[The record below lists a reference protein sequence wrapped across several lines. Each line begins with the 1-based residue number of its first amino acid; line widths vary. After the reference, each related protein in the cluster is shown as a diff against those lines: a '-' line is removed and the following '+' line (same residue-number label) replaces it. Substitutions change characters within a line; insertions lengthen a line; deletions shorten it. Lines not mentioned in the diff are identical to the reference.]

1 MFRKDFTTAEVYR
14 LGYTESWWYKQSWYT
29 ATWESYKGYL
39 KFLSI
44 KDWIEVWAF
53 GKEAQFNTDITA
65 DIKESDRLTID
76 WVNFDVKGVA
86 DFPWV
91 TFGRKML
98 ILNKV

>member
-1 MFRKDFTTAEVYR
+1 MFKKDLKTASVSR
-14 LGYTESWWYKQSWYT
+14 LGYITSWWYKKSWYT
-29 ATWESYKGYL
+29 ATGKSYKWSL
-39 KFLSI
+39 KFLTL
-44 KDWIEVWAF
+44 KDWIDIWAF

-76 WVNFDVKGVA
+76 WINFDVKGVA

-98 ILNKV
+98 ILNKS